1 MTTMKATRYIFAA
14 MTLAALAACQND
26 DNINNREYLNDPDAV
41 IVNATVGELQTRVN
55 TEGDGNT
62 WNAGDC
68 IHITNTTNGAI
79 TGKDKAVYTYKEGGT
94 WSPCGSGYT
103 VWVDGENTFEAYY
116 PANTDG
122 SGDVSYSSFSLPQ
135 AQYLVDKLQKAD
147 WMTATATSS
156 KTTDKSISLTFK
168 HRLAKVTVK
177 ISGYNNQ
184 YSYSNDKPLA
194 VYNPRFYTA
203 DVDPDPAVKIT
214 YNDGVMGDMQY
225 NGDGFK
231 HSFTAILPAGKYSAD
246 ATFLSLDI
254 EGQTLT
260 VKPAADLT
268 SEGLEAG
275 KAYTLSLTV
284 GKDAASISSI
294 TVTEWGTGWEESGTA
309 TPEINLTENEPL
321 TNDMISESINNGRLV
336 VKGTPSS
343 DALTTLGN
351 YIIDHPEDIN
361 TLDMGNCNITEI
373 PANFIYGEKGGF
385 VVETDITTL
394 ILPKETTTIGDKAFF
409 STEITSITLPET
421 VTTIGEDAFRYG
433 YLTELTIPANV
444 NKIGNRA
451 FQYNNDLS
459 KVYFKGLTP
468 PNTIGTGAF
477 TANITIYVPTG
488 TKDAYSSKLTFWKNK
503 IQEYEP

>member
-1 MTTMKATRYIFAA
+1 MTTMKATKYIFAA

-26 DNINNREYLNDPDAV
+26 DNINNSEYLNDPDAV
-41 IVNATVGELQTRVN
+41 IVNATIGELQTRVN
-55 TEGDGNT
+55 TDGNGDT
-62 WNAGDC
+62 WNADDC
-68 IHITNTTNGAI
+68 IHITNTTNGAVI
-79 TGKDKAVYTYKEGGT
+79 GKNKAVYTYKDNAWT
-94 WSPCGSGYT
+94 PAGSGYI
-103 VWVDGENTFEAYY
+103 VWVDGDNTFEAYY

-122 SGDVSYSSFSLPQ
+122 SSDISYNSFSLPQ
-135 AQYLVDKLQKAD
+135 RQDKVENLQKAD
-147 WMTATATSS
+147 WMTATTTSS
-156 KTTDKSISLTFK
+156 KTTDNSISLAFE

-184 YSYSNDKPLA
+184 YGTELPA
-194 VYNPRFYTA
+194 VSDPHFYEA
-203 DVDPDPAVKIT
+203 DVDPDDAVKNT
-214 YNDGVMGDMQY
+214 DNGVMGYMQSDES
-225 NGDGFK
+225 GKGK

-246 ATFLSLDI
+246 ATFFSLDV

-260 VKPAADLT
+260 VKPAAYLT

-309 TPEINLTENEPL
+309 TPEINLTENETL

-336 VKGTPSS
+336 VKGNPSS
-343 DALTTLGN
+343 DALTTLGS

-361 TLDMGNCNITEI
+361 TLDMENCNITEI
-373 PANFIYGEKGGF
+373 PANFIYGEKGGSII
-385 VVETDITTL
+385 ETNITTL
-394 ILPKETTTIGDKAFF
+394 ILPKGTTTIGDKAFF

-477 TANITIYVPTG
+477 TPYITIIYVPTG
-488 TKDAYSSKLTFWKNK
+488 TKDAYSSKLTSWRNK